1 MKELK
6 LFLFYF
12 HGKVRVVRAEHG
24 EKALDELQERY
35 PYDRT
40 MLRGTMTELTTGPE
54 KLLGGGYRE
63 PWAGIVFDQKEL
75 EAEDDAVKEHNET
88 TAERLKSVFRS
99 CPDAVLDMMDEKDVE
114 AWLESKRKT

>member
-12 HGKVRVVRAEHG
+12 HGKVRVIRAADG
-24 EKALDELQERY
+24 EKALNELQERY

-63 PWAGIVFDQKEL
+63 PWTGIVFDQKEL
-75 EAEDDAVKEHNET
+75 EVEADAIKEYNET
-88 TAERLKSVFRS
+88 TVELLKSMFRS
-99 CPDAVLDMMDEKDVE
+99 SPDVILDMMDEKDVE
-114 AWLESKRKT
+114 AWLESKHKT